1 MAPKQD
7 QIEEYNAILVVF
19 VWLTHVNMQRTSRH
33 FSSTGPCSSTALGV
47 NEVAHTRRRSQSR
60 RRSRFDEWSMAQYR
74 IFIIYGRDLSARQGI
89 IKANAPLGLSVT
101 EWPEPPLNFDL
112 VGDAG
117 MHHRLCRK

>member
-1 MAPKQD
+1 MQQVNLVCHQKGEPLGDTGLLISKP
-7 QIEEYNAILVVF
+7 AID
-19 VWLTHVNMQRTSRH
+19 RTLKSGRYE
-33 FSSTGPCSSTALGV
+33 PRLNICAAAD
-47 NEVAHTRRRSQSR
+47 EVAHTRRRSQSR
-60 RRSRFDEWSMAQYR
+60 RRSRFDKWSMAQYR